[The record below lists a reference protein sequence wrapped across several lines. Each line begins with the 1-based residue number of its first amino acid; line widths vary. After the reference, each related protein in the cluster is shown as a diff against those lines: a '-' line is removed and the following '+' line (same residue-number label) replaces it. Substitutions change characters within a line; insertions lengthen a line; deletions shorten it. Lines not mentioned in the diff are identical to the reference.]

1 MAWCRQKMT
10 FFYLPGIGSICD
22 VPLSLGGGPIPGGP
36 IPGGPMPGGPI
47 PGGPI
52 PGGGMPGGGILNGGP
67 WFIILIASTRQRSS
81 DSNFSS
87 PFGSS
92 KKKSDVLI
100 LQPEKKLRICGK
112 KYVLEISKPRDK
124 RFREIL
130 F

>member
-1 MAWCRQKMT
+1 MT

-67 WFIILIASTRQRSS
+67 WFIIPVASTRQRSS

-87 PFGSS
+87 TFGSL

-100 LQPEKKLRICGK
+100 LQPEKSFEFAERSVFLR
-112 KYVLEISKPRDK
+112 SRN
-124 RFREIL
+124 L
-130 F
+130 FTKGSVKFCFE

>member
-36 IPGGPMPGGPI
+36 IPGGP
-47 PGGPI
+47 I

-67 WFIILIASTRQRSS
+67 WFIILITSTRQRSS

-87 PFGSS
+87 TFGSL
-92 KKKSDVLI
+92 KKNLM
-100 LQPEKKLRICGK
+100 
-112 KYVLEISKPRDK
+112 
-124 RFREIL
+124 F
-130 F
+130 